1 MRFVLAI
8 VASLAFAI
16 TAVGCGGNACTDAC
30 EKVKTCAKNIDC
42 AGDLGCEL
50 LKGTMSN
57 VDCNAGN
64 NSECSGTAKESA
76 DKINGCTLDS
86 KTCACK

>member
-16 TAVGCGGNACTDAC
+16 TAVGCGGNACQQAC
-30 EKVKTCAKNIDC
+30 DKIKSCAKSIDC

-50 LKGTMSN
+50 LKGSMSN
-57 VDCNAGN
+57 VDCSAGTG
-64 NSECSGTAKESA
+64 ECTGQAKENA
-76 DKINGCTLDS
+76 DKVNSCTLDS
-86 KTCACK
+86 KTCVCK